1 MIVLPSGQNIFPEDI
16 QTVLAKHPNVTDAT
30 VVGLTRGS
38 SVEVHAALIL
48 DNADTAQEVV
58 SWTNGQLAEQQRY
71 EASLFGLTTTFPAR
85 IPSK

>member
-16 QTVLAKHPNVTDAT
+16 QAMLAQHPNTTDAT

-48 DNADTAQEVV
+48 DDADTAQEVV
-58 SWTNGQLAEQQRY
+58 SWTNGQLAEQQRIR
-71 EASLFGLTTTFPAR
+71 ASPFGRRRTFPAPT
-85 IPSK
+85 PSK